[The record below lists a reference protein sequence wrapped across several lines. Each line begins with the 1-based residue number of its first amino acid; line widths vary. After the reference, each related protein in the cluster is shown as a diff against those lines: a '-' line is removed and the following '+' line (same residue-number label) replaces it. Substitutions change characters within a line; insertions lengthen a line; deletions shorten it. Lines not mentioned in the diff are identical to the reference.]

1 MSDNK
6 KSSDKAVQVILS
18 PITQIL
24 GSTPA
29 LPGES
34 QEVYQQGLLDT
45 IQELDAST
53 PLQVYLSEK
62 IYECLW
68 WMRRYE
74 NQKRTTLIHSMA
86 GILETDKYPRG
97 VSELQAWAMDALY
110 ANRIDDEFNELL
122 GEHNLTMETLT
133 QKAMASSRSLFESL
147 DQMIAL
153 NAKTLAGFQASYEVV
168 VNRKVNADRM
178 RLQNALMQRDLGA
191 FENQPTLA
199 EPKNVNKDKRSKA
212 SGQ

>member
-1 MSDNK
+1 MSSK
-6 KSSDKAVQVILS
+6 QVSSVRAMQVISS

-34 QEVYQQGLLDT
+34 QEVYQKGLVAT
-45 IQELDAST
+45 IQELSATT
-53 PLQVYLSEK
+53 PLQIYLAEK

-68 WMRRYE
+68 WIRRYE
-74 NQKRTTLIHSMA
+74 NQKRATLIQSMA
-86 GILETDKYPRG
+86 TVLETDKYAKG
-97 VSELQAWAMDALY
+97 VSELQAWVMEALY
-110 ANRIDDEFNELL
+110 TNRLDDEFTGLL
-122 GEHNLTMETLT
+122 DEHNLTIETLT
-133 QKAMASSRSLFESL
+133 QKAMANSRSVIENL

-168 VNRKVNADRM
+168 VNRKVNAERM

-191 FENQPTLA
+191 IENDPHPTQ
-199 EPKNVNKDKRSKA
+199 PKNGNKDKRPKA
-212 SGQ
+212 SGE

>member
-6 KSSDKAVQVILS
+6 NSSDKAVQVIS
-18 PITQIL
+18 SQITQIL

-34 QEVYQQGLLDT
+34 QEVYQQGLLAT
-45 IQELDAST
+45 IKELGAST
-53 PLQVYLSEK
+53 PLQIYLSEK

-74 NQKRTTLIHSMA
+74 NQKRATLIHSIA
-86 GILETDKYPRG
+86 VILETDKYARG
-97 VSELQAWAMDALY
+97 VSDLQAWVMDALY
-110 ANRIDDEFNELL
+110 ANRIGDEFNELL
-122 GEHNLTMETLT
+122 GEHNLTIETLT
-133 QKAMASSRSLFESL
+133 QKAMANSRSIFENL

-168 VNRKVNADRM
+168 VNRKVNAERM
-178 RLQNALMQRDLGA
+178 RLQNALMQRDLNA
-191 FENQPTLA
+191 IENQPTPT
-199 EPKNVNKDKRSKA
+199 EPNNVNKGKRSKA

>member
-1 MSDNK
+1 MSDSK
-6 KSSDKAVQVILS
+6 RSLDKDVQVISS
-18 PITQIL
+18 PIMQVL
-24 GSTPA
+24 GSTPV

-34 QEVYQQGLLDT
+34 QEVYQQGLLAT
-45 IQELDAST
+45 IHELGAST
-53 PLQVYLSEK
+53 PLQIYLAEI

-74 NQKRTTLIHSMA
+74 NQKRATLINTMA
-86 GILETDKYPRG
+86 GILETDKYARG
-97 VSELQAWAMDALY
+97 VSDLQAWVMDALY

-133 QKAMASSRSLFESL
+133 QKAMANSRSVFESL

-168 VNRKVNADRM
+168 VNRKVNAERM

-191 FENQPTLA
+191 IETQPTLA

>member
-1 MSDNK
+1 MFNSK
-6 KSSDKAVQVILS
+6 KSSDKAVQVISS

-24 GSTPA
+24 GSTPV

-34 QEVYQQGLLDT
+34 QEVYQQGLLAT
-45 IQELDAST
+45 IQELGAST
-53 PLQVYLSEK
+53 PLQAYLAEK

-74 NQKRTTLIHSMA
+74 NQKRATLIHSMA
-86 GILETDKYPRG
+86 VILETDKYARG
-97 VSELQAWAMDALY
+97 VSNLQASVMDALY

-122 GEHNLTMETLT
+122 GEQNLTMETLT
-133 QKAMASSRSLFESL
+133 QKAMANSRSVFENL

-168 VNRKVNADRM
+168 VNRKVNAERM

-191 FENQPTLA
+191 IESNPTSD
-199 EPKNVNKDKRSKA
+199 ESSNGRKDKRPKA
-212 SGQ
+212 SGE

>member
-1 MSDNK
+1 MSNSK
-6 KSSDKAVQVILS
+6 KTSDKAVQVISS
-18 PITQIL
+18 PISQIL
-24 GSTPA
+24 GSTLV

-34 QEVYQQGLLDT
+34 QEVYQKGLVST
-45 IQELDAST
+45 IQELAAST
-53 PLQVYLSEK
+53 PLQIYLAEK
-62 IYECLW
+62 IYESLW

-74 NQKRTTLIHSMA
+74 NQKRATLIHSMA
-86 GILETDKYPRG
+86 TILETDKYARG
-97 VSELQAWAMDALY
+97 VSKLQAWVMEALN

-133 QKAMASSRSLFESL
+133 QKAMASSRSVFENL

-168 VNRKVNADRM
+168 VNRKVNAERM

-191 FENQPTLA
+191 IENEPTTT
-199 EPKNVNKDKRSKA
+199 EPPNGRKDKRPKA

>member
-1 MSDNK
+1 MSSK
-6 KSSDKAVQVILS
+6 KVSLDRAVQVISS

-24 GSTPA
+24 GSKPV

-34 QEVYQQGLLDT
+34 QELYQQGLMAT
-45 IQELDAST
+45 IQELDAAT
-53 PLQVYLSEK
+53 PLQVYLAEK

-74 NQKRTTLIHSMA
+74 SQKRATLINSMA
-86 GILETDKYPRG
+86 VILETDKFARG
-97 VSELQAWAMDALY
+97 VTDLQAWVTDALY

-133 QKAMASSRSLFESL
+133 QKAMASSRSVFESL

-168 VNRKVNADRM
+168 VNRKVNAERM

-191 FENQPTLA
+191 IENEPTPT
-199 EPKNVNKDKRSKA
+199 EPTNGRKDKRPKA
-212 SGQ
+212 SGE

>member
-1 MSDNK
+1 MSNSK
-6 KSSDKAVQVILS
+6 KSSDKAVQVISS

-24 GSTPA
+24 GSTSV

-34 QEVYQQGLLDT
+34 PEVYQQGLWAT
-45 IQELDAST
+45 IQELGAST
-53 PLQVYLSEK
+53 PLQIYLTEK

-74 NQKRTTLIHSMA
+74 NQKRATLIHSMA
-86 GILETDKYPRG
+86 GILETDKFARG
-97 VSELQAWAMDALY
+97 VSDLQGWVMDALY

-133 QKAMASSRSLFESL
+133 QKAMANSRSVFESL

-168 VNRKVNADRM
+168 VNRKVNAERM

-191 FENQPTLA
+191 IENQPTLVR
-199 EPKNVNKDKRSKA
+199 PTNVNKGKRPKA
-212 SGQ
+212 SGE

>member
-1 MSDNK
+1 MSYSK
-6 KSSDKAVQVILS
+6 KSSDKAVQIISS

-34 QEVYQQGLLDT
+34 QEAYQQGLVAT
-45 IQELDAST
+45 IQELAAST
-53 PLQVYLSEK
+53 PLQIYLAEK

-74 NQKRTTLIHSMA
+74 NPKRATLIHSMA
-86 GILETDKYPRG
+86 GILETDKYAG
-97 VSELQAWAMDALY
+97 GITDLQAWVMDALY
-110 ANRIDDEFNELL
+110 ANRIDDEFYELL

-133 QKAMASSRSLFESL
+133 RKAMASHRSVFENL
-147 DQMIAL
+147 VQMIAL

-168 VNRKVNADRM
+168 VNRKANAERM

-191 FENQPTLA
+191 IEN
-199 EPKNVNKDKRSKA
+199 EPSTTEPPNGRKDKRPKA

>member
-1 MSDNK
+1 MSNSK
-6 KSSDKAVQVILS
+6 KSSDKAVQISSS

-34 QEVYQQGLLDT
+34 QEAYQQGLVAT
-45 IQELDAST
+45 IQELAAST
-53 PLQVYLSEK
+53 PLQIYLAEK

-74 NQKRTTLIHSMA
+74 NQKRATLIHSMA
-86 GILETDKYPRG
+86 TILETDKYARG
-97 VSELQAWAMDALY
+97 VSELQAWVMDALY
-110 ANRIDDEFNELL
+110 TNRIDDEFNRLL
-122 GEHNLTMETLT
+122 DEHNLTTETLT
-133 QKAMASSRSLFESL
+133 QKAMASSRSVFENL

-168 VNRKVNADRM
+168 VNRKVNAERM
-178 RLQNALMQRDLGA
+178 RLQNALMLRDLGA
-191 FENQPTLA
+191 IENEPTTT
-199 EPKNVNKDKRSKA
+199 EPPNGRKNKRPKA
-212 SGQ
+212 SSQ

>member
-1 MSDNK
+1 MSNSK
-6 KSSDKAVQVILS
+6 KSSDKALQMISS

-24 GSTPA
+24 EITPV

-34 QEVYQQGLLDT
+34 QEVYQQGLLGT
-45 IQELDAST
+45 IQELGAST
-53 PLQVYLSEK
+53 PLKIYLAEK

-74 NQKRTTLIHSMA
+74 NQKRATLIHSMA
-86 GILETDKYPRG
+86 VILETDNYSRG
-97 VSELQAWAMDALY
+97 VSDLQAWVMDALY
-110 ANRIDDEFNELL
+110 ANRIDAEFNDLL
-122 GEHNLTMETLT
+122 DEHNLTMETLT
-133 QKAMASSRSLFESL
+133 QKAIASSRSVFESL

-168 VNRKVNADRM
+168 VNRRVNAERM

-191 FENQPTLA
+191 IENEPTLT
-199 EPKNVNKDKRSKA
+199 EPSNGNKDKRPKA

>member
-1 MSDNK
+1 MSHSK
-6 KSSDKAVQVILS
+6 KSSNKVVQVVSS

-24 GSTPA
+24 GSTPV

-34 QEVYQQGLLDT
+34 QEIYQQGLVAT
-45 IQELDAST
+45 IQELGATT
-53 PLQVYLSEK
+53 PLQIYLAEK

-74 NQKRTTLIHSMA
+74 NQKRATLIHSMA
-86 GILETDKYPRG
+86 GILETDKYAG
-97 VSELQAWAMDALY
+97 GITDLQAWVMDALY

-133 QKAMASSRSLFESL
+133 QKAMASSRSVFENL

-168 VNRKVNADRM
+168 VNRKVNAERM
-178 RLQNALMQRDLGA
+178 RLQNVLMQRDLGA
-191 FENQPTLA
+191 IESNPTSD
-199 EPKNVNKDKRSKA
+199 ESPNGRKDKRPKA
-212 SGQ
+212 SGE

>member
-1 MSDNK
+1 MSNSK

-18 PITQIL
+18 PISRIL
-24 GSTPA
+24 GSTPV

-34 QEVYQQGLLDT
+34 EEVYRQGLVAT
-45 IQELDAST
+45 IQELGATT
-53 PLQVYLSEK
+53 PLQIYLAEK

-74 NQKRTTLIHSMA
+74 NQKRATLIHSMA
-86 GILETDKYPRG
+86 VMLETDKYARG
-97 VSELQAWAMDALY
+97 VSELQAWVMDALY
-110 ANRIDDEFNELL
+110 TNRFDDEFNGLL
-122 GEHNLTMETLT
+122 DEHNLTMETLT
-133 QKAMASSRSLFESL
+133 QKAMANSRSVFESL

-168 VNRKVNADRM
+168 VNRKVNAERM

-191 FENQPTLA
+191 IENEPTRLD
-199 EPKNVNKDKRSKA
+199 PKNGNKDKRPKA
-212 SGQ
+212 SGE